1 MKNQSE
7 QLQEMTRKQHQT
19 EYVCRT
25 KFMRHGA
32 TSYIGHLD
40 LKNTIDRAIRR
51 AELPI
56 LYSQGFNPRPMVV
69 FALPLGVGINT
80 EGDYVD
86 VSMSVPVD
94 AKEYLDKIR
103 PELPE
108 GLEFVEC
115 TCIDEPKNSIM
126 SVVTCASY
134 RLEAPGITRALL
146 ELFGMDQIMV
156 EKTSKKKLVVTDIR
170 PLMIKPIPVS
180 TPDAAEL
187 MVYAGST
194 RNLRPDILL
203 KALCQYTGYDEEL
216 AENCIVTRTALYGGE
231 YPDIKGIEGLV

>member
-1 MKNQSE
+1 MNQNE
-7 QLQEMTRKQHQT
+7 QLQEMHRKQHQT

-25 KFMRHGA
+25 KFARHGA
-32 TSYIGHLD
+32 ISYVGHLD
-40 LKNTIDRAIRR
+40 LKNIIDRAIRR

-94 AKEYLDKIR
+94 AETYLAAIR
-103 PELPE
+103 PELPD

-115 TCIDEPKNSIM
+115 TSIDEPKNSIM

-134 RLEAPGITRALL
+134 RLEAPGITKALL
-146 ELFGMDQIMV
+146 ELWPMEEIKV
-156 EKTSKKKLVVTDIR
+156 EKMSKKKVVETDIR
-170 PLMIKPIPVS
+170 PLMIKQIPTA
-180 TPDAAEL
+180 TPDVAEL

-194 RNLRPDILL
+194 KNLRPDILL
-203 KALCQYTGYDEEL
+203 KAICKYTGYSEEL
-216 AENCIVTRTALYGGE
+216 AGNCIVTRTALYGGE
-231 YPDIKGIEGLV
+231 YPEIQGIEGLV